1 MTLSKNKK
9 RLIRFS
15 TVRGILFIIPL
26 LTFMSCAPFKE
37 PIFKSFDGQ
46 EGFSMNEGKIIFTL
60 KGTIEN
66 PNWYALKVKPSM
78 LEVTIDGKKF
88 ANLYLDEKMKIKG
101 KQTVS
106 LSAPMHA
113 ELEEGAMMRM
123 MGMALKDSIRLNLA
137 GDVKGGVFFIYKKF
151 PVNITRSV
159 SPKGLNPMKNMN
171 PLKRD

>member
-1 MTLSKNKK
+1 MKVIYFAILTL
-9 RLIRFS
+9 
-15 TVRGILFIIPL
+15 VL
-26 LTFMSCAPFKE
+26 LACAPFKE
-37 PIFKSFDGQ
+37 PVFKSFDGM
-46 EGFSMNEGKIIFTL
+46 EGLKMDGKNINFTL

-66 PNWYALKVKPSM
+66 PIWYALKVKPSM
-78 LEVTIDGKKF
+78 VELTIDGKKF
-88 ANLYLDEKMKIKG
+88 ANVYLDEKMKIKG
-101 KQTVS
+101 KKSTALV
-106 LSAPMHA
+106 APMHA
-113 ELEEGAMMRM
+113 ELEDGAMMRM

>member
-1 MTLSKNKK
+1 MKVIYFAILTL
-9 RLIRFS
+9 
-15 TVRGILFIIPL
+15 VL
-26 LTFMSCAPFKE
+26 LACAPFKE
-37 PIFKSFDGQ
+37 PVFKSFDGM
-46 EGFSMNEGKIIFTL
+46 EGLKMDGKNINFTL

-78 LEVTIDGKKF
+78 VELTIDGKKF
-88 ANLYLDEKMKIKG
+88 ANVYLDEKMKIKG
-101 KQTVS
+101 KKSTALV
-106 LSAPMHA
+106 APMHA
-113 ELEEGAMMRM
+113 ELEDGAMMRM

>member
-15 TVRGILFIIPL
+15 NVRGILFIIPL

-78 LEVTIDGKKF
+78 VEVTIDGKKF
-88 ANLYLDEKMKIKG
+88 ANVYLDEKMKIKG
-101 KQTVS
+101 KKSTALV
-106 LSAPMHA
+106 APMHA
-113 ELEEGAMMRM
+113 ELEDGAMMRM

>member
-1 MTLSKNKK
+1 MKVIYLA
-9 RLIRFS
+9 
-15 TVRGILFIIPL
+15 ILMLVL
-26 LTFMSCAPFKE
+26 LACAPFKE
-37 PIFKSFDGQ
+37 PVFKSYDGF
-46 EGFSMNEGKIIFTL
+46 EMGKMDGDKINFTV

-88 ANLYLDEKMKIKG
+88 ADLYLDEKMKIKA
-101 KQTVS
+101 KQSVS

-113 ELEEGAMMRM
+113 ELEKGVMMRM

-151 PVNITRSV
+151 PVNITRTV
-159 SPKGLNPMKNMN
+159 SPKGLNLMKNLN
-171 PLKRD
+171 PFKKD

>member
-1 MTLSKNKK
+1 MKVIYFAILTL
-9 RLIRFS
+9 
-15 TVRGILFIIPL
+15 VL
-26 LTFMSCAPFKE
+26 LACAPFKE
-37 PIFKSFDGQ
+37 PVFKSFDGM
-46 EGFSMNEGKIIFTL
+46 EGLKIDGGNINFTL

-88 ANLYLDEKMKIKG
+88 ANVYLDEKMKIKA
-101 KQTVS
+101 KKSTALV
-106 LSAPMHA
+106 APMHA
-113 ELEEGAMMRM
+113 ELEDGAMMRM
-123 MGMALKDSIRLNLA
+123 MVIALKDSVRLNLA

-159 SPKGLNPMKNMN
+159 SPKSLNPMKNMN

>member
-1 MTLSKNKK
+1 MKVIYFAILTL
-9 RLIRFS
+9 
-15 TVRGILFIIPL
+15 VL
-26 LTFMSCAPFKE
+26 LACAPFQQ
-37 PIFKSFDGQ
+37 PVFKSFDGT
-46 EGFSMNEGKIIFTL
+46 EGLKMDEGKINFTL

-88 ANLYLDEKMKIKG
+88 ANVFLDEKMKIKG

-123 MGMALKDSIRLNLA
+123 MGMALKDSIHLNLA

-159 SPKGLNPMKNMN
+159 SPKGLNPMKSMN
-171 PLKRD
+171 PFKKD

>member
-37 PIFKSFDGQ
+37 PVFKSYDGM
-46 EGFSMNEGKIIFTL
+46 EGLKMDGKNINFTL

-78 LEVTIDGKKF
+78 VEVMVDGKKF
-88 ANLYLDEKMKIKG
+88 ANVYLDKKVKIKA
-101 KQTVS
+101 KKSTALV
-106 LSAPMHA
+106 APMHA
-113 ELEEGAMMRM
+113 ELEDGAMMRM
-123 MGMALKDSIRLNLA
+123 MGMALKDSVRLNLA

-159 SPKGLNPMKNMN
+159 SPKGLNPMKSMN
-171 PLKRD
+171 PFKRD

>member
-1 MTLSKNKK
+1 MKVIYLAILTL
-9 RLIRFS
+9 
-15 TVRGILFIIPL
+15 VL
-26 LTFMSCAPFKE
+26 LACAPFKE
-37 PIFKSFDGQ
+37 PVFKSFDGT
-46 EGFSMNEGKIIFTL
+46 EGLKMDEGKINFTL

-88 ANLYLDEKMKIKG
+88 ANVFLDEKMKIKG

-106 LSAPMHA
+106 LAAPMHA

-151 PVNITRSV
+151 PVNVTRSV
-159 SPKGLNPMKNMN
+159 SPKGLNPMKSMN
-171 PLKRD
+171 PFKRD